1 MQATH
6 TGPWSEETIGDFLDS
21 SRYPMRLAC
30 VGADDY
36 PRVVSLWY
44 AHERGRLFC
53 ATHRSARLVPLLR
66 RHPKVGFEIA
76 PNDPPYCGV
85 RGQGR
90 AQVAGE
96 GGELLERLLHRYLG
110 GTESSLA
117 TWLLSR
123 RADELLIT
131 ITPERWFSWDYRD
144 RMSGDAS

>member
-1 MQATH
+1 MPVTYG
-6 TGPWSEETIGDFLDS
+6 GPWSQSQISAFLDS

-44 AHERGRLFC
+44 AHEQGRLLC

-85 RGQGR
+85 RGQGQ
-90 AQVAGE
+90 AQVAEE
-96 GGELLERLLHRYLG
+96 GGELLERLLDRYLG
-110 GTESSLA
+110 SSGSPLA
-117 TWLLSR
+117 SWLLSR

-144 RMSGDAS
+144 RMSAGT